1 MAKPTKEYRT
11 WQRMNGRCHNKDH
24 ERYHWYGARGISVC
38 DEWRHDYLAFF
49 AHVGRAPSEDH
60 TIDRID
66 NDGNYEPGNV
76 RWATWREQAQN
87 RRGNINITHAG
98 ETHTESEWARIKG
111 MDRRILWKRL
121 NLFGWDQA
129 EAIET
134 PVAPRRKATV
144 PCEQRKAA

>member
-24 ERYHWYGARGISVC
+24 ERYPWYGARGISVC

-66 NDGNYEPGNV
+66 NDGNYEPGNC
-76 RWATWREQAQN
+76 RWATRSEQTRNQSHSQRPYAV
-87 RRGNINITHAG
+87 GTGITHCG
-98 ETHTESEWARIKG
+98 ARPRVHAREHP
-111 MDRRILWKRL
+111 DNSR
-121 NLFGWDQA
+121 
-129 EAIET
+129 EAVL
-134 PVAPRRKATV
+134 PGV
-144 PCEQRKAA
+144 QRCP